1 MSEKQLHAL
10 VGSMQQI
17 ASVRPVTYRE
27 GRAAGMNAVEVQ
39 NGPMRYVV
47 MLDKC
52 LDISEL
58 NYKGVNFHFLSKPG
72 LMGRNHF
79 DTNGREAQRSIMG
92 GLFFTCGYENI
103 CPPCEDEGVT
113 YPMHGRMRSTP
124 AEHVC
129 CDALWHDGK
138 YHLRVSGEMRESELF
153 GENMCLRRTIESI
166 FGQKSITITDEITN
180 CAYRDE
186 PMLVLYHFNMG
197 YPLLAP
203 TAELV
208 IPSLEAWPRDADA
221 DASCWDRMSL
231 PVDNRPEQVFE
242 HRLKTDGAG
251 NAFCAFVNDDLEL
264 GFMLSFQTA
273 VLPKF
278 MEWKSMAS
286 GDYVLGLELSNASVL
301 GRLEQKKHGLP
312 YLSAFETRKIVIK
325 ATVIEGKDDIARVRE
340 QARRIL
346 NLKSEDKP

>member
-1 MSEKQLHAL
+1 
-10 VGSMQQI
+10 
-17 ASVRPVTYRE
+17 
-27 GRAAGMNAVEVQ
+27 
-39 NGPMRYVV
+39 
-47 MLDKC
+47 
-52 LDISEL
+52 
-58 NYKGVNFHFLSKPG
+58 
-72 LMGRNHF
+72 
-79 DTNGREAQRSIMG
+79 
-92 GLFFTCGYENI
+92 
-103 CPPCEDEGVT
+103 
-113 YPMHGRMRSTP
+113 
-124 AEHVC
+124 
-129 CDALWHDGK
+129 
-138 YHLRVSGEMRESELF
+138 
-153 GENMCLRRTIESI
+153 
-166 FGQKSITITDEITN
+166 
-180 CAYRDE
+180 
-186 PMLVLYHFNMG
+186 MLVLYHFNMG

-251 NAFCAFVNDDLEL
+251 NAFCAFVNDDFWSWGLCC
-264 GFMLSFQTA
+264 LSRPRFCRN
-273 VLPKF
+273 LWSGSRWPR
-278 MEWKSMAS
+278 